1 MNTKLALIIPASAT
15 LLALLLPAQ
24 EQPRPDIL
32 PGVRILPSPAPDID
46 VPEPPPFEGGD
57 EAWAEPGF
65 HPGMIMN
72 DIPHRYQIMTVQMQ
86 KDGKA
91 TPVVLK
97 LDTMTGQTWQLAYSE
112 AKFFRN
118 GKVQTRQQ
126 LNFVPIAGGISAPQP
141 MPPGFPGGLPGG
153 AGGGVAPG
161 FPGVDPNQ
169 PDGIRNGAED
179 GVEALPAVPLRPAIP
194 RPRPLPPAPP
204 AEGAATESSPVRPA
218 LPGLAPRPLPTQPAR
233 PARPVIPPKR

>member
-1 MNTKLALIIPASAT
+1 MKTKLALIIPASAA

-24 EQPRPDIL
+24 EQPRPDIV
-32 PGVRILPSPAPDID
+32 PGVRILPAPAPDID

-65 HPGMIMN
+65 HPGMIM
-72 DIPHRYQIMTVQMQ
+72 DGIPHRYQIMTVQMQ
-86 KDGKA
+86 KDGKPS
-91 TPVVLK
+91 PVVLK
-97 LDTMTGQTWQLAYSE
+97 LDTMTGQTWQLTYAE

-141 MPPGFPGGLPGG
+141 MPHGFPGG

-169 PDGIRNGAED
+169 PDGIQNGAGAED
-179 GVEALPAVPLRPAIP
+179 GVEALPAVPLRPAVP
-194 RPRPLPPAPP
+194 RPRPLPP

-218 LPGLAPRPLPTQPAR
+218 LPGLAPRPRPTEPGR
-233 PARPVIPPKR
+233 IIRPVIPPNR

>member
-1 MNTKLALIIPASAT
+1 MKTKLALIIPASAA

-24 EQPRPDIL
+24 EQPRPDIV
-32 PGVRILPSPAPDID
+32 PGVRILP

-65 HPGMIMN
+65 HPGMIM
-72 DIPHRYQIMTVQMQ
+72 DGIPHRDQIMTVQMQ
-86 KDGKA
+86 KDGKPS
-91 TPVVLK
+91 PVVLK
-97 LDTMTGQTWQLAYSE
+97 LDTMTGQTWQLTYAE

-141 MPPGFPGGLPGG
+141 MPH
-153 AGGGVAPG
+153 G

-169 PDGIRNGAED
+169 PDGIENGAGAED
-179 GVEALPAVPLRPAIP
+179 GVEALPAVPLRPAVP
-194 RPRPLPPAPP
+194 RPRPLPP

-218 LPGLAPRPLPTQPAR
+218 LPGLAPRPRLTVPGR
-233 PARPVIPPKR
+233 IVRPVIPPKR